1 MDTDIEFIDNGSSK
15 TIVSFTG
22 ISHESGVHDF
32 KKEFIGLLKQFDFNV
47 MFVADRELSWYNT
60 IDIDKIKSKLNNQEV
75 ITLGNS
81 MGGYNAIQ
89 LANDIDVTTAIAF
102 ATQYS
107 IHQDI
112 VPDEKRWID
121 YAAKIK
127 QWKYKHLMFN
137 NTTEYYILG
146 GDEFGETY
154 HMNMIPQ
161 QKNIHKFIITASHNV
176 ASVLKSK
183 GILYPII
190 MDSITKTPQNVVEK
204 YALNTDTAP
213 GVPIRIDEYIGMK
226 MFGYDFK

>member
-1 MDTDIEFIDNGSSK
+1 MDTDIEFIDNGVSK

-22 ISHESGVHDF
+22 LSHGNGVHGF

-75 ITLGNS
+75 ITIGNS

-89 LANDIDVTTAIAF
+89 FANDFNVTKAIAF

-112 VPDEKRWID
+112 VPDEERWVD

-127 QWKYKHLMFN
+127 QWSHKHLMFN
-137 NTTEYYILG
+137 DTTEYFIFG

-154 HMNMIPQ
+154 HMNMISQ
-161 QKNIHKFIITASHNV
+161 QKNIHKFIITAGHNV
-176 ASVLKSK
+176 ASVLKTK

-190 MDSITKTPQNVVEK
+190 MDSITKTPQIVAEK
-204 YALNTDTAP
+204 YALNADAAP
-213 GVPIRIDEYIGMK
+213 GAPIRIDEFIGMK
-226 MFGYDFK
+226 MFGYDFN